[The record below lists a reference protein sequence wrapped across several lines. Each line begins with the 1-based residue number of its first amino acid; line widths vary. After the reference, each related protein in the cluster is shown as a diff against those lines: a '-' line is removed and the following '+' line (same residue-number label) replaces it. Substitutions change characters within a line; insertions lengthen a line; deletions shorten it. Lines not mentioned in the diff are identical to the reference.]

1 MAIKLVVG
9 GITQN
14 VISTYAPQAGLDKEV
29 KRYLWEGM
37 DEVVCGVPLVE
48 KLFIGGDFNRHI
60 RTFASG
66 YGEVHGGFG
75 FGDRNGEGTSLL
87 DFARAFE
94 LVIKN
99 SSFPKKEEHLVTF
112 RSTLAK
118 TRIDYLLLRR
128 CDRRM
133 CEDCKVNPTKILA
146 TQYRLLM
153 IDFGI
158 ILKRKKK
165 IHFSV
170 NQGLVV
176 QGKVEVKKALYLR
189 LVESKDEEERRENRG
204 RYKEARK
211 EIAVTEA
218 KTAAFG
224 YLYEELGVKGG
235 EGEEGS

>member
-153 IDFGI
+153 IDF
-158 ILKRKKK
+158 
-165 IHFSV
+165 
-170 NQGLVV
+170 VV